1 MLDVG
6 LLILIVLAAL
16 VMLIRGDPKWV
27 LPPLIGAVALF
38 LVPAVVMYTIAFF
51 TPQGEELPPP
61 FKLRQGEFF
70 PYPFPDA
77 LNLQQALE
85 RNYKVIHET
94 YEGLKTAQELSAG
107 AVFAVAYTE
116 TLLYIVSTVA
126 GGAPGVL
133 IQLSKYVAYFSKVG
147 DPLLQISLTTYNA
160 VTAFV
165 MVFHFLE
172 FMLCC
177 FSP

>member
-1 MLDVG
+1 ML
-6 LLILIVLAAL
+6 
-16 VMLIRGDPKWV
+16 MRGDPKWT
-27 LPPLIGAVALF
+27 LPPLIGAFALF

-51 TPQGEELPPP
+51 TPQGEELPPS

-85 RNYKVIHET
+85 RNYKKIHEA
-94 YEGLKTAQELSAG
+94 YEFLKTAQGLSAG

-116 TLLYIVSTVA
+116 TILLIIGTVT
-126 GGAPGVL
+126 GGAPAAV

-147 DPLLQISLTTYNA
+147 DPFCRSR
-160 VTAFV
+160 
-165 MVFHFLE
+165 
-172 FMLCC
+172 
-177 FSP
+177 